1 MESEHAD
8 DGKAEKKTRVSTRE
22 MTTPLFL
29 LRCVQMG
36 IALRDLDLLTVGMVN
51 DMAIERENDD
61 YKWPLKATQA
71 DIDKFFGCGED
82 YETLQE
88 RRAASSETVRHSRLL
103 AFCVYRSYQHNLDSD
118 ISSEIVA
125 TIAP

>member
-22 MTTPLFL
+22 MTPPLFL

-36 IALRDLDLLTVGMVN
+36 IALLTVGMVN

-71 DIDKFFGCGED
+71 DIDKFFG
-82 YETLQE
+82 
-88 RRAASSETVRHSRLL
+88 
-103 AFCVYRSYQHNLDSD
+103 
-118 ISSEIVA
+118 
-125 TIAP
+125 